1 MTKSHIKWMK
11 GAFGFWIWLQSRP
24 QVLGGLDVDPGGLQ
38 LGVLD
43 EGQHAL
49 VSSHETVCSHV
60 CLPGQQPAKRVDV
73 SRRGSASVPRTR
85 ECVRDCTYA
94 RVRKG
99 MYMSRGMQIICCSAK
114 MAFMDCWT
122 V

>member
-1 MTKSHIKWMK
+1 MDH
-11 GAFGFWIWLQSRP
+11 
-24 QVLGGLDVDPGGLQ
+24 GGLQ

-43 EGQHAL
+43 EGQHTL

-60 CLPGQQPAKRVDV
+60 CLPGQQPAKQVDV
-73 SRRGSASVPRTR
+73 SRRGGGRRPPRARVT
-85 ECVRDCTYA
+85 VCTYA

>member
-1 MTKSHIKWMK
+1 MVAGS
-11 GAFGFWIWLQSRP
+11 LE
-24 QVLGGLDVDPGGLQ
+24 LN
-38 LGVLD
+38 VLD

-49 VSSHETVCSHV
+49 VSSHEAIRGHV
-60 CLPGQQPAKRVDV
+60 GLPRQQPGGEDQRIFFQARDAKAALAQVCDKA
-73 SRRGSASVPRTR
+73 ASTH
-85 ECVRDCTYA
+85 A

-99 MYMSRGMQIICCSAK
+99 MYMRRGMQIICCSAR